1 MSDGARSERRVSEAL
16 VGIDSDPAAVA
27 DRGVLRDCIAEGFD
41 EVCGVAS

>member
-1 MSDGARSERRVSEAL
+1 MSDGVRFERRMSDAL

-27 DRGVLRDCIAEGFD
+27 DPGVLRDCIAEGSD